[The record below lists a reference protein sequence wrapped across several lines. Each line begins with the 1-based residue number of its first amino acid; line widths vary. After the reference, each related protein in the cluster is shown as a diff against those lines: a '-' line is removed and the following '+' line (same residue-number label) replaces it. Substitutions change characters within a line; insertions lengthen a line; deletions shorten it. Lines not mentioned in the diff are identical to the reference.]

1 MKQLQF
7 KDLVELF
14 EQLKKKYPVEDIL
27 EMPIYIGDDEELN
40 GIHTGF
46 CVQEIRKDEN
56 HCDDDYFIEMIEENC
71 TNIQFKD
78 RAILIS

>member
-1 MKQLQF
+1 MEQLMF
-7 KDLVELF
+7 KDLIELF
-14 EQLKKKYPVEDIL
+14 EKLKEKYSVSEIL

-46 CVQEIRKDEN
+46 CVQEICKDKN

-71 TNIQFKD
+71 TNVKFNDK
-78 RAILIS
+78 AILIS